1 MLLIGV
7 LAKSPLKLI
16 FGVLSMDSL
25 KVAVIKTESFAVSK
39 LSGWLWLSITS
50 GEVISIEKVILST
63 EVSFPSWTPDDN
75 KLLFPARSTPLTD
88 TKWSPSATIAREDI
102 SIEYVHIDG
111 SPELL
116 IAVSVTSPLKLRVGV
131 LSMASLNVA
140 VISTV
145 SLPIRVLS
153 VWLWV
158 KTTEGWV
165 VSTVNWIVSTPVSS
179 PFWVPSDKS

>member
-1 MLLIGV
+1 M
-7 LAKSPLKLI
+7 A
-16 FGVLSMDSL
+16 SL
-25 KVAVIKTESFAVSK
+25 NVAVISTVSLPIRV
-39 LSGWLWLSITS
+39 LSGWSWVRITS

-88 TKWSPSATIAREDI
+88 IKWSPSATIAREDI

-116 IAVSVTSPLKLRVGV
+116 IAVSVTSPLKLRVGL